1 MTVQQ
6 VNTSIDKQVQQT
18 SALSLRTGHTFS
30 VCFAQQA
37 CEQEQHTSL
46 LTLDNRLV
54 SKPIRQVLC
63 VSCSKSAYLGGYT
76 ETFRTY
82 LAKSYHKT
90 QM

>member
-1 MTVQQ
+1 MTIQQ
-6 VNTSIDKQVQQT
+6 VNTSTDKQVQQT
-18 SALSLRTGHTFS
+18 SALSLRTGLTFS
-30 VCFAQQA
+30 VYLAQQA

-54 SKPIRQVLC
+54 GEHIRQVLC
-63 VSCSKSAYLGGYT
+63 VSCSKCAYLGHA

-82 LAKSYHKT
+82 LAKSYRKT